1 MSIHTSDCPSWRVA
15 DNPTLASALCKLK
28 IHQIQP
34 KGHLWTQGNP
44 VKEAGMQAVIVM
56 LIAFGAWVLN
66 TGPARAYEEITV
78 VHGGTLTGVVTLY

>member
-15 DNPTLASALCKLK
+15 DDPTPAPALCELK
-28 IHQIQP
+28 IHQIHSE
-34 KGHLWTQGNP
+34 GHLWTQGNP

-66 TGPARAYEEITV
+66 IG
-78 VHGGTLTGVVTLY
+78 